1 MSIRITA
8 DSTCDLG
15 ESIQKRGIGVVPLS
29 VILGPK
35 TYKDGIDIVPQ
46 DIFSYVAKT
55 DELPKTAAPSI
66 GDYEDFFRPYVENG
80 DTVIHFN
87 ISSKSSSS
95 YSSAVGAAKLFGDK
109 VHIVDSKA
117 LSSGQGLLVMKACD
131 LAEEGKSA
139 EEIVNTVNFLRDKVN
154 TSFIPDRLDYLFKG
168 GRCSRM
174 QMYGANILKI
184 HPMIT
189 MVDGQLTVKKK
200 VRGSM
205 EKCIVSYIE
214 DLYEQYPKYDKTR
227 CFITHSNADESVVE
241 VAKARTKELFSFDE
255 ILETTAGSIITSHC
269 GRNTLGLLFIAE

>member
-1 MSIRITA
+1 MSIRITT

-55 DELPKTAAPSI
+55 NELPKTAAPSI
-66 GDYEDFFRPYVENG
+66 GNYEDFFRPYVENG

-139 EEIVNTVNFLRDKVN
+139 EEIVNTVNILRDKVN

>member
-1 MSIRITA
+1 MSIRITT

-55 DELPKTAAPSI
+55 NELPKTAAPSI

-139 EEIVNTVNFLRDKVN
+139 EEIVNTVNILRDKVN

-184 HPMIT
+184 HPMII

>member
-1 MSIRITA
+1 MSIRITT

-139 EEIVNTVNFLRDKVN
+139 EEIVNTVNILRDKVN

-184 HPMIT
+184 HPMII

>member
-1 MSIRITA
+1 MSIRITT

-55 DELPKTAAPSI
+55 NELPKTAAPSI

-139 EEIVNTVNFLRDKVN
+139 EEIVNTVNILRDKVN